1 MAPNKPPLYM
11 VVWRC
16 TRNCVG
22 NCMYCSYTKEYAKD
36 QELSTKEAK
45 KMVDEIHNFG
55 AEWFGISGG
64 EPLVRND
71 VFDVIAY
78 AEKEYGMK
86 VSLITS
92 GFAWDEERRIPAGSF
107 AEGQTG

>member
-36 QELSTKEAK
+36 QELSTKDAK

-71 VFDVIAY
+71 VF
-78 AEKEYGMK
+78 
-86 VSLITS
+86 
-92 GFAWDEERRIPAGSF
+92 
-107 AEGQTG
+107 

>member
-1 MAPNKPPLYM
+1 
-11 VVWRC
+11 
-16 TRNCVG
+16 
-22 NCMYCSYTKEYAKD
+22 MYCSYTKEYAKD
-36 QELSTKEAK
+36 QELSTKDAK

-64 EPLVRND
+64 EPLVRAD

-92 GFAWDEERRIPAGSF
+92 GFAWDKERFEKLHKYEVHTAISIDGNRGIK
-107 AEGQTG
+107 

>member
-1 MAPNKPPLYM
+1 MAPNKAPLYM

-36 QELSTKEAK
+36 QELSTKDAK

-71 VFDVIAY
+71 VFAFFFK
-78 AEKEYGMK
+78 AN
-86 VSLITS
+86 
-92 GFAWDEERRIPAGSF
+92 F
-107 AEGQTG
+107 